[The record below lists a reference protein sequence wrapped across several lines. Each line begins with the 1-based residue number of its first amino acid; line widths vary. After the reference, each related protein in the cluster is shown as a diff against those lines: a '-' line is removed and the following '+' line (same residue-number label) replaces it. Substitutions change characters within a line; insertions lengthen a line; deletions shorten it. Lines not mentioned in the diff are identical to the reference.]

1 MRLFACLEKSLKEP
15 KSKKQ
20 TADNCSHITSPL
32 ILPQVHLHPLDAL
45 SRNRQP
51 PVSVQRLE

>member
-20 TADNCSHITSPL
+20 TADNSSHNTSPL
-32 ILPQVHLHPLDAL
+32 IPRLLHLACIPADRPAG
-45 SRNRQP
+45 S
-51 PVSVQRLE
+51 